1 MAILIVDDA
10 VVHQRLMET
19 ILHHAGHTETLTAGS
34 AHEAFELLGMNGT
47 ADQVQA
53 IDLILLD
60 VLMPEIDGVEAC
72 RRIKAVER
80 LRTIPIIMTTAVDEI
95 EPLVSAFAMGAID
108 YITKPLK
115 KPELLAR
122 VNSALRL
129 RANEQALV
137 EQNLELARAL
147 QEIKTLRGLIPICA
161 WCKNIRDD
169 KGYWRT
175 VEEYITDHS
184 EVAFSHSICNE
195 CVKTFKESAAQR
207 VANND

>member
-1 MAILIVDDA
+1 MVILIVDD
-10 VVHQRLMET
+10 VVAHQRLMET
-19 ILHHAGHTETLTAGS
+19 VLHHAGHTETLTAGS
-34 AHEAFELLGMNGT
+34 AREAFQLLGMNGPIG
-47 ADQVQA
+47 AGPV

-60 VLMPEIDGVEAC
+60 VLMPEMDGVEAC

-80 LRTIPIIMTTAVDEI
+80 LRAIPIIMTTAVDEI

-115 KPELLAR
+115 KAELLAR

-137 EQNLELARAL
+137 EQNLKLAQAL

-175 VEEYITDHS
+175 VEDYITDHS
-184 EVAFSHSICNE
+184 EVAFSHSICTD
-195 CVKTFKESAAQR
+195 CVKTFKASAGSEAPPR
-207 VANND
+207 